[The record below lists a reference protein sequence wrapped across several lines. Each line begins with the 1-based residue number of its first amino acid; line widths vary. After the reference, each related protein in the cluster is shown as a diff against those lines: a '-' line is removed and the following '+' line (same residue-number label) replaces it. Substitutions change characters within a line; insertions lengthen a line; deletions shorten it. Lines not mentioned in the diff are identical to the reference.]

1 MDKWV
6 EILRR
11 AEDALARFYVA
22 HKKAGCPGEGCE
34 LCQEFVLGVHG
45 GLNIYGPAETMHGP
59 LVHLTP
65 SWMKILVDAG
75 VMETGGK

>member
-34 LCQEFVLGVHG
+34 LRHEFVLGVHG
-45 GLNIYGPAETMHGP
+45 GLNICGAARRRTVRWFT
-59 LVHLTP
+59 LCL
-65 SWMKILVDAG
+65 AG
-75 VMETGGK
+75 